1 MMYYNR
7 FYPISLEQIPI
18 LMKYSN
24 CFHTYNIFI
33 AVIYSN
39 RFYAISLKQIPILMM
54 YSNRFYTYNI
64 FKADTYTN
72 DILQSFLS
80 NFFRANTFTNLAREG
95 TRLDD
100 KVFAFNMKC

>member
-1 MMYYNR
+1 
-7 FYPISLEQIPI
+7 
-18 LMKYSN
+18 MKYSN

-33 AVIYSN
+33 
-39 RFYAISLKQIPILMM
+39 
-54 YSNRFYTYNI
+54 
-64 FKADTYTN
+64 ADTYTN